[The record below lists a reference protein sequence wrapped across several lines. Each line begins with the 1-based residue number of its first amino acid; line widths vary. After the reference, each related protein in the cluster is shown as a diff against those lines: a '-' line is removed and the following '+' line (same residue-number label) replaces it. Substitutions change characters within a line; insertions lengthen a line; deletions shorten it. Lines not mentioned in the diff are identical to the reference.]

1 MRQIGN
7 GLHQLLHLGVAHLI
21 QQQRKN
27 DGHREYENQLQNA
40 DGQGVGDELP
50 ELGMG
55 EEFLKPVQSRPVA
68 RQNTVTDVVFLKGDQ
83 RAVHGAISEYRTP
96 EDTRQH
102 HQKQHPV
109 LLDGFQQICGF
120 PSALRLQTVFRDCF
134 FQMVN
139 LPIPEAVFPTA
150 SDTASASGQFPS

>member
-1 MRQIGN
+1 MGQIGN

-21 QQQRKN
+21 QQQRKK

-68 RQNTVTDVVFLKGDQ
+68 GKDAVADVVLLKGDQ
-83 RAVHGAISEYRTP
+83 RAVHGAVSEDSAP
-96 EDTRQH
+96 EDPRQH
-102 HQKQHPV
+102 H
-109 LLDGFQQICGF
+109 
-120 PSALRLQTVFRDCF
+120 
-134 FQMVN
+134 
-139 LPIPEAVFPTA
+139 
-150 SDTASASGQFPS
+150 

>member
-7 GLHQLLHLGVAHLI
+7 GLHQLLHPCVPHFI
-21 QQQRKN
+21 QQQREN

-68 RQNTVTDVVFLKGDQ
+68 GKDAVADVVLLKGDQ
-83 RAVHGAISEYRTP
+83 RAVHGAVSEDSAP
-96 EDTRQH
+96 EDPRQH
-102 HQKQHPV
+102 H
-109 LLDGFQQICGF
+109 
-120 PSALRLQTVFRDCF
+120 
-134 FQMVN
+134 
-139 LPIPEAVFPTA
+139 
-150 SDTASASGQFPS
+150 